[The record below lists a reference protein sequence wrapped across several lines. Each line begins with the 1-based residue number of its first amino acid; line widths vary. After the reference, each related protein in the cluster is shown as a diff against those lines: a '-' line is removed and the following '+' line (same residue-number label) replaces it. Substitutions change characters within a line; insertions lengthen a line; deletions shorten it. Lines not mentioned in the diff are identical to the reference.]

1 MKSKNLANIQLYPS
15 DNFKIAID
23 NLTRK
28 AFELC
33 IDGGEKLTAE
43 ITESRA
49 KNIKSAI
56 TISNLEKLKIKF
68 DEFHWAVF
76 DACLSEIRAGNEYT
90 TLAVL
95 RRKLGGTANK
105 KYLKD
110 ENSKKNSPVNLNLDT
125 DIKNAI
131 EELAMVRIV
140 VDMEDTKKFYD
151 SPTKSGIYKFN
162 GYILPSESLEMSVNG
177 QDATLYHF
185 TSKSILFATS
195 EMKDQVITCDN
206 ELFQPPVRMTR
217 RTVAINHFLLRR
229 ILEMKG
235 NAEIS
240 KTNKR
245 VIPLRHTILTDTL
258 YRACGLDN
266 ANKRT
271 KQEARQTAEKFLNYF
286 GEQKLIKGYSIETDR
301 GGKARAIN
309 IEL

>member
-1 MKSKNLANIQLYPS
+1 MKSKNLANVQLYPS

-23 NLTRK
+23 ILTRK

-33 IDGGEKLTAE
+33 IDGKSGVSAE
-43 ITESRA
+43 IIESHA
-49 KNIKSAI
+49 KKIKSSVK
-56 TISNLEKLKIKF
+56 ISNLDKLKVKL

-76 DACLSEIRAGNEYT
+76 DAFISAIRDGNEYT
-90 TLAVL
+90 TLAIL
-95 RRKLGGTANK
+95 RRKLGGCQAHTT
-105 KYLKD
+105 
-110 ENSKKNSPVNLNLDT
+110 SLDA

-131 EELAMVRIV
+131 EELAMIRIAV
-140 VDMEDTKKFYD
+140 NMEDTKKIYD
-151 SPTKSGIYKFN
+151 SPTKSGTYKFN
-162 GYILPSESLEMSVNG
+162 GYILPNESLEMSVNG

-217 RTVAINHFLLRR
+217 RTVSINHFFLRR

-235 NAEIS
+235 SAAIS

-245 VIPLRHTILTDTL
+245 VKPLRHTILFDTF

-271 KQEARQTAEKFLNYF
+271 KQEARQTAEKILNYF
-286 GEQKLIKGYSIETDR
+286 VEQNVIKNYSIETGR